1 MLQQLQDIGGLNF
14 MTRIERAF
22 SNKKAFIGFVTAG
35 DPTLEMTKKLVI
47 AMEEKGADLIELGIP
62 FSDPI
67 AEGPVIQE
75 ANKRA
80 LANGTTTDKIFEMV
94 KELRKTV
101 KVPLVFLTYLN
112 PIFTYGAERF
122 MRNCKECG
130 VDGVI
135 VPDMPFEERG
145 ELKDVSERYD
155 VDVISL
161 ITPTSKNR
169 IAMIAREAK
178 GFIYCV
184 SSLGVT
190 GVRKELRK
198 ELRMDLGDM
207 IDVARAHSDL
217 PCAVGFGI
225 STPEQAKAMA
235 SISDGAIVGSAIVR
249 LVAKYGEDAVG
260 PVGEYVAKM
269 KQAVE
274 KAQQESIA
282 I

>member
-135 VPDMPFEERG
+135 VPDMPFEERD
-145 ELKDVSERYD
+145 ELKDVSEQYG

-190 GVRKELRK
+190 GVRK

>member
-112 PIFTYGAERF
+112 PIFTYGTERF

-190 GVRKELRK
+190 GVRK

>member
-75 ANKRA
+75 ANQRA

-112 PIFTYGAERF
+112 PVFTYGVERF

-130 VDGVI
+130 VDGLI
-135 VPDMPFEERG
+135 VPDMPFEERE
-145 ELKDVSERYD
+145 ELKDVSEQYG

-169 IAMIAREAK
+169 IAMIAKEAK

-190 GVRKELRK
+190 GVRKELR
-198 ELRMDLGDM
+198 MDLADM
-207 IDVARAHSDL
+207 IDVVREYSNL
-217 PCAVGFGI
+217 PCAIGFGI

-274 KAQQESIA
+274 EARQESIA

>member
-1 MLQQLQDIGGLNF
+1 

-47 AMEEKGADLIELGIP
+47 RMEEKGADLIELGIP

-75 ANKRA
+75 ANERA

-112 PIFTYGAERF
+112 PVFTYGAERF

-130 VDGVI
+130 VDGLI
-135 VPDMPFEERG
+135 VPDMPFEERD
-145 ELKDVSERYD
+145 ELKGVSEQYGID
-155 VDVISL
+155 MISL

-169 IAMIAREAK
+169 IAVIAKEAK

-190 GVRKELRK
+190 GVRKELR
-198 ELRMDLGDM
+198 MDVADM
-207 IDVARAHSDL
+207 IDVVREHSDL

-235 SISDGAIVGSAIVR
+235 SISDGAIVGSAIVK
-249 LVAKYGEDAVG
+249 LVAKYGEAAVG

-274 KAQQESIA
+274 EAQQESIA

>member
-22 SNKKAFIGFVTAG
+22 SNKKAFIGFVAAG

-190 GVRKELRK
+190 GVRKELR
-198 ELRMDLGDM
+198 MDLGDM